1 MASQRT
7 YCGNG
12 GGASDGVWPNS
23 CNANL
28 YQTGEAGI
36 GWHSDNEAI
45 FGPTSQESLIISL
58 SLGQSRRFQIR
69 KKKEQLA
76 WETWLHNGDLLT
88 MEGLFQN
95 HYEHQ
100 VPKEIGVNEAGVNVT
115 WRWILKGTSFD
126 QSTRRQRFGTEL
138 RTGLM
143 FLDGKKKMTSI
154 LRSHQW
160 NNYIQ
165 T

>member
-1 MASQRT
+1 MKKVGLRK
-7 YCGNG
+7 
-12 GGASDGVWPNS
+12 SDGVWPNS

-69 KKKEQLA
+69 RKKEQLA

-100 VPKEIGVNEAGVNVT
+100 VPKESGVNEPRVNLT
-115 WRWILKGTSFD
+115 
-126 QSTRRQRFGTEL
+126 
-138 RTGLM
+138 
-143 FLDGKKKMTSI
+143 
-154 LRSHQW
+154 
-160 NNYIQ
+160 
-165 T
+165 